1 MIQIRLLFNLHKK
14 IKELLRLL
22 MTLTFIKVVL
32 SATLIHFYITILFSY
47 ISYTLFPT
55 ITKQQQ
61 MNVLE
66 EIFCVDIF
74 R

>member
-32 SATLIHFYITILFSY
+32 SATLVRYLNVMIICFQFVK
-47 ISYTLFPT
+47 TLKEN
-55 ITKQQQ
+55 I
-61 MNVLE
+61 
-66 EIFCVDIF
+66 
-74 R
+74 